1 MRIGLQF
8 AMPSELR
15 ALPEICEPFETLSGV
30 PFFEI
35 EPDII
40 ACAGGVGKVNAAMSA
55 EILCLKYGVDPVSYT
70 HLDVYKRQEL
80 VRD

>member
-55 EILCLKYGVDPVSYT
+55 EILCLKYGVDQIGRAHV
-70 HLDVYKRQEL
+70 
-80 VRD
+80 